1 MSRSLNC
8 VQRIGNLTRD
18 PELRY
23 TASGRPVCSIGLAT
37 NRQWKTENGERKEDT
52 EFHQLVVWGKLAEIS
67 SQYLRKG
74 MKAYFQGRGQTRSYT
89 AADGTQKYATEIIA
103 EDMMMLSGDPS
114 SQKPKDGSVSH
125 SPTQQP
131 QAEPEITN
139 EQSELEVHPD
149 EIPF

>member
-1 MSRSLNC
+1 MLRSLNC

-23 TASGRPVCSIGLAT
+23 TASGRAVCSIGLAT

-52 EFHQLVVWGKLAEIS
+52 EFHKLVVWGKLAEIS

-74 MKAYFQGRGQTRSYT
+74 MKAYFQGRVQTRSYT

-103 EDMMMLSGDPS
+103 EDMMMLSGDPAS
-114 SQKPKDGSVSH
+114 RKPVELSVPPS
-125 SPTQQP
+125 TQQP
-131 QAEPEITN
+131 QAAPEITDT
-139 EQSELEVHPD
+139 QAELNVDPD
-149 EIPF
+149 AIPF